1 MLIEITQEEYKML
14 QKIKLKNE
22 LFLRA
27 VLEAGELNYY
37 KEADSL
43 DYGSTEINSALRLIY
58 PEEFRERVED
68 LLKEEERKK
77 DE

>member
-27 VLEAGELNYY
+27 VLEAGELNYH

-43 DYGSTEINSALRLIY
+43 DYGSTEINAALRLIY
-58 PEEFRERVED
+58 PEEFRSRVEY
-68 LLKEEERKK
+68 LLKEEEKK
-77 DE
+77 HE

>member
-27 VLEAGELNYY
+27 VLKAGDLNYF
-37 KEADSL
+37 KDSL
-43 DYGSTEINSALRLIY
+43 EYGSTEINSALRLIY
-58 PEEFRERVED
+58 PEEFRERVKE
-68 LLKEEERKK
+68 LLKVEEEKK
-77 DE
+77 HE

>member
-1 MLIEITQEEYKML
+1 MLIEITQEEYRML

-27 VLEAGELNYY
+27 VLEAGELNYCR
-37 KEADSL
+37 DSL
-43 DYGSTEINSALRLIY
+43 DYGSTEINAALRLIY
-58 PEEFRERVED
+58 PEDFRSRVKD
-68 LLKEEERKK
+68 LLKEEEEKK